1 MNNNP
6 IQQAHQARVNIE
18 SLQLPP
24 NPVGPYMRQ
33 NREQLLAKQQI
44 LEQFARQQKQM
55 QKQQQQQQPSIAFP
69 PSHPKSSGS
78 LSNPS
83 SSSSRSSLSD
93 RSIAPPGLGGSKFDG
108 MSGGD
113 RAYYQRSMSQ
123 HNPRPHS
130 TQGYPGGG
138 GFGGF
143 GGLQQQQ
150 HQQHQTRS
158 ISDIRMEN
166 KAGFPSSQQ
175 QDHYPSDRF
184 PQYRDQFNQLQQD
197 TFSPRY

>member
-1 MNNNP
+1 M
-6 IQQAHQARVNIE
+6 QQAHQARVNIE

-55 QKQQQQQQPSIAFP
+55 QKQQQHQQPGIAFP
-69 PSHPKSSGS
+69 PSHPHSSGG
-78 LSNPS
+78 LSNLS
-83 SSSSRSSLSD
+83 SSSSRSPLSD
-93 RSIAPPGLGGSKFDG
+93 RSIAPPGLGGSKFDV
-108 MSGGD
+108 MSGD

-130 TQGYPGGG
+130 TQGYPGSAFGG
-138 GFGGF
+138 GGF
-143 GGLQQQQ
+143 GGLQQK

-158 ISDIRMEN
+158 INDIRMEN
-166 KAGFPSSQQ
+166 NTGFPSSQPDQ
-175 QDHYPSDRF
+175 YSNDRF
-184 PQYRDQFNQLQQD
+184 SQYRDQFSQLQQD
-197 TFSPRY
+197 AFSPRY